1 MGLGTRN
8 ELKEEIMNWKQLLAV
23 LTLVVAMFSTAI
35 MISVL
40 YTISGF
46 ERLESRMD
54 SRMDQLEDRM
64 DSRMDQ
70 LENKMDSRIGRLET
84 KMDRLETRMDRL
96 ESKIDQLDNKVDG
109 LSNEVAEI
117 KGALKAKG
125 IMAKE

>member
-1 MGLGTRN
+1 
-8 ELKEEIMNWKQLLAV
+8 MNWKQLLAV

-35 MISVL
+35 MVSTL

-46 ERLESRMD
+46 ERLEARIESR
-54 SRMDQLEDRM
+54 
-64 DSRMDQ
+64 
-70 LENKMDSRIGRLET
+70 
-84 KMDRLETRMDRL
+84 MDRLEDKMESQIDQL

-125 IMAKE
+125 IMAHR

>member
-1 MGLGTRN
+1 
-8 ELKEEIMNWKQLLAV
+8 MNWKQLLAV

-35 MISVL
+35 MVSTL

-46 ERLESRMD
+46 ERLEARIESR
-54 SRMDQLEDRM
+54 
-64 DSRMDQ
+64 
-70 LENKMDSRIGRLET
+70 
-84 KMDRLETRMDRL
+84 MDRLEDKMESKIDQLESKMESHIDQL

-125 IMAKE
+125 IMAHR

>member
-8 ELKEEIMNWKQLLAV
+8 ELKEEIVNWKQLLAV

-54 SRMDQLEDRM
+54 SRMDQLE
-64 DSRMDQ
+64 
-70 LENKMDSRIGRLET
+70 NKMDSQIGRLET
-84 KMDRLETRMDRL
+84 RIDRLETRMDRL

>member
-1 MGLGTRN
+1 
-8 ELKEEIMNWKQLLAV
+8 MNWKQLLAV

-35 MISVL
+35 MVSTL

-46 ERLESRMD
+46 ERLEARIESR
-54 SRMDQLEDRM
+54 
-64 DSRMDQ
+64 
-70 LENKMDSRIGRLET
+70 
-84 KMDRLETRMDRL
+84 MDRLEDKMESQMEQL

-125 IMAKE
+125 IMASR

>member
-1 MGLGTRN
+1 
-8 ELKEEIMNWKQLLAV
+8 MNWKQLLAV

-35 MISVL
+35 MVSVL

-46 ERLESRMD
+46 ERLEARI
-54 SRMDQLEDRM
+54 
-64 DSRMDQ
+64 
-70 LENKMDSRIGRLET
+70 ENR
-84 KMDRLETRMDRL
+84 MDRLEDKMESQIDQL

-125 IMAKE
+125 IMAHR